1 MIIPTHSFVDV
12 GVSSIP
18 PVVSFKPIR
27 DPFQQDFYFASLF
40 AEYSSAGVS
49 PFVLVA
55 TSFPPRETTGE
66 VIDKR
71 ANRKRI
77 VEVEEDTFFK
87 QATVVPLSNATD
99 AEPRFR
105 DLRGSPS

>member
-40 AEYSSAGVS
+40 AEYSSARVS
-49 PFVLVA
+49 PFALVA

-66 VIDKR
+66 VIDK
-71 ANRKRI
+71 
-77 VEVEEDTFFK
+77 VTSLYF
-87 QATVVPLSNATD
+87 
-99 AEPRFR
+99 
-105 DLRGSPS
+105 